1 MDETRKERLKRINPN
16 NINPNGRYIRRD
28 REGTVVDMTTLSVE
42 DIRFLRWYHN
52 NPNIAF
58 NVQVPTTNRR
68 PSANVETNKPV
79 NRQVRVSRDQK
90 YNKPKY
96 RLKEPIRVV
105 GKYVIIFGLVVC
117 IGVASLS
124 AILSP
129 NKGGDTSP
137 GGAYVTMTDNPGYTS
152 GSDYMNSPTA
162 PSTPEVEDE
171 EYVHQ
176 VERAEFIKILCN
188 VFQVDYQTTYSK
200 LVEMTDDFSDPE
212 YLAGRHPLVSCKGM
226 SIDADSEEEF
236 LVYAVRVIAQD
247 PGRVDLSSSEVCIDN
262 GYDSG
267 TNYVE
272 MIAKWAKVLDVD
284 PALVY
289 GIMRAETGFSSELFM
304 ESHNP
309 GGLKDGTGNG
319 FWVFPNKEAGIIEL
333 MMEIVKYQYK
343 GANTIEE
350 MAKIHCPVNDP
361 EDTEGLNRNWVRN
374 VTNGYEEGREIFEQM
389 GYYESNGL
397 SY

>member
-1 MDETRKERLKRINPN
+1 MDETRKERLKRMNPN

-68 PSANVETNKPV
+68 PSANVETKKPV

-90 YNKPKY
+90 YNKPQY

-188 VFQVDYQTTYSK
+188 VFQVD
-200 LVEMTDDFSDPE
+200 
-212 YLAGRHPLVSCKGM
+212 
-226 SIDADSEEEF
+226 
-236 LVYAVRVIAQD
+236 
-247 PGRVDLSSSEVCIDN
+247 
-262 GYDSG
+262 
-267 TNYVE
+267 
-272 MIAKWAKVLDVD
+272 
-284 PALVY
+284 
-289 GIMRAETGFSSELFM
+289 
-304 ESHNP
+304 
-309 GGLKDGTGNG
+309 
-319 FWVFPNKEAGIIEL
+319 
-333 MMEIVKYQYK
+333 
-343 GANTIEE
+343 
-350 MAKIHCPVNDP
+350 
-361 EDTEGLNRNWVRN
+361 
-374 VTNGYEEGREIFEQM
+374 
-389 GYYESNGL
+389 
-397 SY
+397 

>member
-1 MDETRKERLKRINPN
+1 MDNTRKEQLKRINPK
-16 NINPNGRYIRRD
+16 NIGPNGRYILRD
-28 REGTVVDMTTLSVE
+28 REGNLISMTTLTVD
-42 DIRFLRWYHN
+42 DIRFLRWYHQDDK
-52 NPNIAF
+52 IAYKV
-58 NVQVPTTNRR
+58 NVPVVKRK
-68 PSANVETNKPV
+68 PSANVDTDGPV
-79 NRQVRVSRDQK
+79 KRQASLSRDQK

-96 RLKEPIRVV
+96 RLKEPIKVI
-105 GKYVIIFGLVVC
+105 GKYVVIFGVIVC
-117 IGVASLS
+117 ISVASFK
-124 AILSP
+124 AIFNPSTP
-129 NKGGDTSP
+129 EPAPS
-137 GGAYVTMTDNPGYTS
+137 GAYVTMTDGPGTT
-152 GSDYMNSPTA
+152 GNGYMDSPTL
-162 PSTPEVEDE
+162 PTPGGDIEDE
-171 EYVHQ
+171 DYVQQ

-226 SIDADSEEEF
+226 AIDADSEEEF
-236 LVYAVRVIAQD
+236 LIYAVRVIAQD
-247 PGRVDLSSSEVCIDN
+247 PGRVDLTSSEVCINN

-272 MIAKWAKVLDVD
+272 LIAKWAKHLDVD

-289 GIMRAETGFSSELFM
+289 GIMRAETGFKSELFM

-361 EDTEGLNRNWVRN
+361 EDKDGLNKNWVRN
-374 VTNGYEEGREIFEQM
+374 VTSGYEQGREIFEEM
-389 GYYESNGL
+389 GFYKNNGL
-397 SY
+397 SH